1 MGGVPKSGGGLGV
14 VISYKQFEQFF
25 KGENLTEIDFL
36 GGQWYYDSGIK

>member
-1 MGGVPKSGGGLGV
+1 MNSLPK
-14 VISYKQFEQFF
+14 IF